1 MVIQT
6 FSVRLTKAVGG
17 VPFSTSSPTEAG
29 GEALNFLRSASMV
42 DDALQ
47 KLAEE
52 KITDMDDESKEV
64 MVSNLLV
71 VLTCES
77 QTQPIVN
84 EGSLY

>member
-1 MVIQT
+1 
-6 FSVRLTKAVGG
+6 
-17 VPFSTSSPTEAG
+17 
-29 GEALNFLRSASMV
+29 MV

-52 KITDMDDESKEV
+52 KITAMDDESKEV

>member
-1 MVIQT
+1 
-6 FSVRLTKAVGG
+6 
-17 VPFSTSSPTEAG
+17 
-29 GEALNFLRSASMV
+29 MV

-52 KITDMDDESKEV
+52 NIIDMDDEPKEL

-77 QTQPIVN
+77 QTQPVVN

>member
-1 MVIQT
+1 
-6 FSVRLTKAVGG
+6 
-17 VPFSTSSPTEAG
+17 
-29 GEALNFLRSASMV
+29 MV

-71 VLTCES
+71 GLTCES